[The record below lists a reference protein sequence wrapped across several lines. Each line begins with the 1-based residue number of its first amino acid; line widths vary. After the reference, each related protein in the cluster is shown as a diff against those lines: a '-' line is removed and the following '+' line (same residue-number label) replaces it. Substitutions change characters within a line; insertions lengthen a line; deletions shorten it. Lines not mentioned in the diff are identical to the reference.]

1 MNWVDLAILA
11 IIFISGVIG
20 FLRGL
25 VREALGI
32 MAWAVAGFAA
42 SPFGLFP
49 MIQPLAR
56 SKILDPNIADAVAFG
71 LVFLVV
77 LVVLLLIVGAV
88 SRVVRGSALGG
99 LDRSL
104 GLLFGG
110 VRAMFLIVLAYILV
124 GLAMPVESWPTIVKE
139 ARALPAVYKGA
150 EWVRNKLPPGY
161 QPKLDMP
168 NFGKSAT
175 AAGLL
180 RALPSGSALGSRL
193 GRE

>member
-11 IIFISGVIG
+11 IILVSGIIG

-32 MAWAVAGFAA
+32 AAWLIAGFVA

-49 MIQPLAR
+49 KVQPLVR
-56 SKILDPNIADAVAFG
+56 SKILDLAIADAVAFG
-71 LVFLVV
+71 AVFLVV
-77 LVVLLLIVGAV
+77 LIILLLVVGAV
-88 SRVVRGSALGG
+88 SRAVRGSVLGG

-110 VRAMFLIVLAYILV
+110 VRAMFLLVLAYILV
-124 GLAMPVESWPTIVKE
+124 GLALPVENWPAIVKQ

-150 EWVRNKLPPGY
+150 EWVRDKLPAGY
-161 QPKLDMP
+161 QPRIDIP
-168 NFGKSAT
+168 NLGKSAT
-175 AAGLL
+175 AADLL